1 MCKCFIYEKLYVL
14 SLLILIFSEK
24 TYGSEKESFR
34 PYLNV
39 EQVPE
44 NVEELWRDYDPR
56 KEDLKVKLIREWKQD
71 GLVCRYLTFKVG
83 RFKGVDSRIAAYY
96 TFPDDGKRHTAFVW
110 CHGGGQRADRIR
122 GIQYA
127 KEGFASIDINWG
139 GREIEKG
146 VADHTDWGKVDASQ
160 GPQFY
165 KKALRSQWKR
175 NLLPDDYTVD
185 SLPSPRN
192 SNWFLLSVAARRAIT
207 FLEKQKEVDP
217 NRLAFAGF
225 SMGGIVTSMV
235 ANDQRL
241 KLLIPF
247 VGGVANQHID
257 FPSMPGSSIRG
268 HFKNLDL
275 YEKTCDPG
283 AYWPLAKCPV
293 IFINSSNDFNAA
305 FDRVY
310 QSMLLLKHDKW
321 RVSMNM
327 HQNHAPGPEQ
337 YNLFLMGL
345 KQYLK
350 NEDVRIPLTPPS
362 RFSVSEGKAV
372 FTVMPKNQDRLL
384 NTEIFYSYDPNSI
397 TRFWNRAE
405 SVVDKKR
412 EVWSVEIP
420 LRKKWPLYVFASCR
434 YKDLNS
440 SKTFTLTSMEQVY
453 LPEEVDISTLKE
465 IHKNHVIIEDFKA
478 GLQDWSRR
486 PNGAIRTYKFQSPNL
501 DTAGN
506 KNLRIILDTKGQNLL
521 LNINVSSRFLSR
533 DRVWTDYSYKKKLS
547 NHGVQEMIIRLKD
560 LKSSKLKRG
569 LKTWSDVACF
579 DLSLWDLSTKQSID
593 LNSEIEKGWLK
604 SISLEACK
612 DR

>member
-24 TYGSEKESFR
+24 TYGSQKESFR

-71 GLVCRYLTFKVG
+71 GVVCRYLTFKVG

-96 TFPDDGKRHTAFVW
+96 TFPDDGKRHAAFVW
-110 CHGGGQRADRIR
+110 CHGGGQRADRSR

-165 KKALRSQWKR
+165 KKALRSHWKR

-257 FPSMPGSSIRG
+257 FPSMPGTSIRG

-283 AYWPLAKCPV
+283 AKVA
-293 IFINSSNDFNAA
+293 
-305 FDRVY
+305 
-310 QSMLLLKHDKW
+310 
-321 RVSMNM
+321 
-327 HQNHAPGPEQ
+327 
-337 YNLFLMGL
+337 
-345 KQYLK
+345 
-350 NEDVRIPLTPPS
+350 
-362 RFSVSEGKAV
+362 
-372 FTVMPKNQDRLL
+372 
-384 NTEIFYSYDPNSI
+384 
-397 TRFWNRAE
+397 
-405 SVVDKKR
+405 
-412 EVWSVEIP
+412 
-420 LRKKWPLYVFASCR
+420 
-434 YKDLNS
+434 
-440 SKTFTLTSMEQVY
+440 
-453 LPEEVDISTLKE
+453 
-465 IHKNHVIIEDFKA
+465 
-478 GLQDWSRR
+478 RR
-486 PNGAIRTYKFQSPNL
+486 
-501 DTAGN
+501 
-506 KNLRIILDTKGQNLL
+506 
-521 LNINVSSRFLSR
+521 
-533 DRVWTDYSYKKKLS
+533 
-547 NHGVQEMIIRLKD
+547 
-560 LKSSKLKRG
+560 
-569 LKTWSDVACF
+569 
-579 DLSLWDLSTKQSID
+579 
-593 LNSEIEKGWLK
+593 
-604 SISLEACK
+604 
-612 DR
+612 